1 MVKGIAHT
9 HYLVVVLFLLIYV
22 AKTVLLLSNKHDL
35 LVKFTKK
42 IKVPEMIISFLFLAT
57 GIYLMTQLVTIHYL
71 MWIKIALILLA
82 IPLAVIGFKKS
93 NKILASVSL
102 LLITAS
108 FGLAEVAAK
117 KKMQADNTAISA
129 NDGKALYFNNCSMCH
144 GEDGKLGAMGA
155 KDLSATAM
163 NAAAIKEVI
172 LRGQNLMKPV
182 PVSEEQAASIAA
194 YVESEMKGH

>member
-1 MVKGIAHT
+1 
-9 HYLVVVLFLLIYV
+9 
-22 AKTVLLLSNKHDL
+22 
-35 LVKFTKK
+35 
-42 IKVPEMIISFLFLAT
+42 MIISFLFLAT

>member
-22 AKTVLLLSNKHDL
+22 AKTVLLLSNKSDL
-35 LVKFTKK
+35 LAKFTKK
-42 IKVPEMIISFLFLAT
+42 VKVPEMIISFLFLAT
-57 GIYLMTQLVTIHYL
+57 GIYLMTQLATIHYL

-117 KKMQADNTAISA
+117 KKMQADNSGIAV

-163 NAAAIKEVI
+163 DVTAMKEVI
-172 LRGQNLMKPV
+172 LRGQNMMKPV

>member
-22 AKTVLLLSNKHDL
+22 IKTVLLLSNKSDL
-35 LVKFTKK
+35 LAKFTKK

-71 MWIKIALILLA
+71 MWIKLALILLA
-82 IPLAVIGFKKS
+82 IPLAVVGFKKS

-117 KKMQADNTAISA
+117 KKMQADNSAISV

-155 KDLSATAM
+155 KDLSATSM
-163 NAAAIKEVI
+163 DMAAIKEVI
-172 LRGQNLMKPV
+172 LKGQNLMKPV
-182 PVSEEQAASIAA
+182 PVSDEQAATIAA

>member
-22 AKTVLLLSNKHDL
+22 AKTVLLLSNKSDL
-35 LVKFTKK
+35 LAKFTKK
-42 IKVPEMIISFLFLAT
+42 VKVPEMIISFLFLAT
-57 GIYLMTQLVTIHYL
+57 GIYLMTQLATIHYL

-117 KKMQADNTAISA
+117 KKMQADNSGIAV

-163 NAAAIKEVI
+163 DVAAMKEVI
-172 LRGQNLMKPV
+172 LRGQNMMKPV

>member
-22 AKTVLLLSNKHDL
+22 AKTVLLLSNKSDL
-35 LVKFTKK
+35 LAKFTKK
-42 IKVPEMIISFLFLAT
+42 VKVPEMIISFLFLAT
-57 GIYLMTQLVTIHYL
+57 GIYLMTQLATIHYL

-117 KKMQADNTAISA
+117 KKMQADNSTIAS

-144 GEDGKLGAMGA
+144 GDDGKMGTMGA